1 MIFDFLIYSILCTV
15 IESDE
20 VVNQSSSSSSED
32 SVETDELPDLV
43 EIDRKEKPTEK
54 EANVEVVD
62 DPEEEK
68 GKIVILTK
76 VTKDFQIFQ
85 KQKKILKFK

>member
-68 GKIVILTK
+68 GKIVI
-76 VTKDFQIFQ
+76 
-85 KQKKILKFK
+85 